1 MKGKVMKFLSISSL
15 FAAVVLAVSG
25 TAFAL
30 DYKADLSLSLFEQYN
45 DNIFLTHAA
54 RTSDYITEVN
64 PEVTLSTK
72 TEKAEVMFKYSPSF
86 SYYSTQ
92 HEENTTTQQATA
104 RGLFK
109 LTESLSAGLSDVFL
123 KTKDLVTIRNLET
136 VGPSGSTQNTV
147 TVGPLVSTQ
156 NTITMN
162 TLNANFDYRLS
173 EKLTLQPSFIY
184 MIADNSQPGF
194 SDITTYTGA
203 MGASYL
209 LSGMTTLKA
218 KAEFDAY
225 VYSISGNVYEQQYTI
240 GVHHKFT
247 PTLSVDAAGGIDIQ
261 EVREQ
266 PSRTDT
272 FFVGNFIV
280 TKTFE
285 KGSASL
291 SYVNSVIAG
300 LESAAPLRQQVIT
313 VSFNRSVTAA
323 IDTALSAWYGH
334 YKAVNNIGPD
344 QKRDDLGGNAK
355 ISYKLFRWA
364 DLFIS
369 YSFVNSD
376 DEVSHVGSYINNIVT
391 AGLKLSKQ
399 ANF

>member
-1 MKGKVMKFLSISSL
+1 MKLLSISSL
-15 FAAVVLAVSG
+15 FVAVVLTVSG

-45 DNIFLTHAA
+45 DNIFLTH
-54 RTSDYITEVN
+54 RDKTSDYITEVN

-72 TEKAEVMFKYSPSF
+72 TEKSDVMVKYSPSF

-92 HEENTTTQQATA
+92 HQENTTTESATA

-109 LTESLSAGLSDVFL
+109 LTDSLSAGISDVFL
-123 KTKDLVTIRNLET
+123 KTKDLVAIRNLET
-136 VGPSGSTQNTV
+136 VGPSGSTQNTI

-162 TLNANFDYRLS
+162 TLNANVDYRIS
-173 EKLTLQPSFIY
+173 EKLTLQPSLIY
-184 MIADNSQPGF
+184 TIADNSQPGF

-209 LSGMTTLKA
+209 LSGMTTLNA

-225 VYSISGNVYEQQYTI
+225 VYSISGNVYEQQFTI
-240 GVHHKFT
+240 GAHHKFT
-247 PTLSVDAAGGIDIQ
+247 PTLSVDAAAGIDIQ
-261 EVREQ
+261 EIELT
-266 PSRTDT
+266 SKNDT
-272 FFVGNFIV
+272 YFIGNFIV

-285 KGSASL
+285 KGYASL
-291 SYVNSVIAG
+291 SYINSVISG
-300 LESAAPLRQQVIT
+300 LETAAPVRQEVIT
-313 VSFNRSVTAA
+313 VNYNRDVTAA
-323 IDTALSAWYGH
+323 INTAISAWYGH
-334 YKAVNNIGPD
+334 YRAVNNTGPD
-344 QKRDDLGGNAK
+344 QKRDDMGGNVK

-369 YSFVNSD
+369 YSYVNSD
-376 DEVSHVGSYINNIVT
+376 NEENHVGSYINNIVT